1 MVLGHSAGIHDSI
14 VSVMSGA
21 GLLMLWLLLAGD
33 SIRNLS
39 ARAILSLAGYL
50 RTRPD
55 PSLEG
60 ALRNALAE
68 FDRELATVLHD
79 RSNPVRPADPAQPVR
94 RVTPGSPSGLP
105 QEPAPAA

>member
-1 MVLGHSAGIHDSI
+1 MLGHSAGIGSSS
-14 VSVMSGA
+14 VSVLGGV

-39 ARAILSLAGYL
+39 ARAILSLTGHL

-55 PSLEG
+55 PWLEG
-60 ALRNALAE
+60 ALRNAFAE
-68 FDRELATVLHD
+68 FDREMSAVLHN
-79 RSNPVRPADPAQPVR
+79 RSNPVRPAGPAQPGR
-94 RVTPGSPSGLP
+94 RVTPGSSSALP